1 MKHGH
6 RTKGSQAGSSNLGRE
21 SSHRNVGPDGYR
33 KTSPSCGRN
42 STKAGKSKSAKSKSY

>member
-33 KTSPSCGRN
+33 KTSPNC